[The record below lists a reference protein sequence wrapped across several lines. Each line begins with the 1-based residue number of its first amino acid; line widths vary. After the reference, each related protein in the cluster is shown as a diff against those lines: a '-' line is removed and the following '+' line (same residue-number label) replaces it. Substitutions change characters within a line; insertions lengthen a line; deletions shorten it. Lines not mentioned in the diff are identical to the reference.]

1 MSQDMPDPIRTA
13 RRADVGP
20 RIAASTAIAAH
31 WLLSVTVIAA
41 NSQWNPLTRQLSEY
55 ALGHHGWLQD
65 AAFFATALAYGCLA
79 VAVRDRVRGL
89 AGRIGLGILA
99 VCAVG
104 SVGVGVFVTD
114 PMTTP
119 PDALTTHGV
128 LHVISGAGAL
138 LLLPAA
144 ALLITRSLAR
154 AHPAGSRAQTIL
166 RGVALLPLAG
176 LLLIW
181 VPEVAGLIPTGG
193 WPDRVLFL
201 TYTVWVVMLAGHP
214 AAVTSFS
221 DRSGSACSQ

>member
-1 MSQDMPDPIRTA
+1 MSQDRPTPIRTA
-13 RRADVGP
+13 RRAGVGP
-20 RIAASTAIAAH
+20 RRAASVAVAAY
-31 WLLSVTVIAA
+31 WLLSLAA
-41 NSQWNPLTRQLSEY
+41 IVVNSQWNPLTRQLSEY

-65 AAFFATALAYGCLA
+65 AAFFATALAYGCLV

-119 PDALTTHGV
+119 PDALSTHGV
-128 LHVISGAGAL
+128 LHVIFGASAL
-138 LLLPAA
+138 VLLPVA

-154 AHPAGSRAQTIL
+154 SHPGGSRDQAIL

-181 VPEVAGLIPTGG
+181 VPEVAGLIPAGG

-214 AAVTSFS
+214 AAAIT
-221 DRSGSACSQ
+221 GS

>member
-1 MSQDMPDPIRTA
+1 MSQARPTPIRTA
-13 RRADVGP
+13 RRAGIGP
-20 RIAASTAIAAH
+20 GVAARVAIGAY
-31 WLLSVTVIAA
+31 WLLSLAAIVA

-104 SVGVGVFVTD
+104 SFGVGVFVTD

-128 LHVISGAGAL
+128 LHVIFGAGAL
-138 LLLPAA
+138 VLLPVA

-154 AHPAGSRAQTIL
+154 SHPGGSR
-166 RGVALLPLAG
+166 
-176 LLLIW
+176 
-181 VPEVAGLIPTGG
+181 
-193 WPDRVLFL
+193 DR
-201 TYTVWVVMLAGHP
+201 
-214 AAVTSFS
+214 AV
-221 DRSGSACSQ
+221 